1 MKNPSFTVSSMYI
14 NIHFIATACQII
26 CDVVTVTVKWN
37 VFINEFY
44 NYVLGSALL
53 VKLVLFLHFSYSPI
67 VEKIPDN
74 NQSLSDLDSL
84 FNNPFTLI
92 SPFISRLRSSKEINN
107 GLNETQTYR
116 VCVYNENCVQGA
128 LWGRRS
134 SPSTG

>member
-1 MKNPSFTVSSMYI
+1 MYI

-26 CDVVTVTVKWN
+26 CDVVTVTVKW
-37 VFINEFY
+37 IDG